1 MKHLL
6 AAIIVSSIAINSYA
20 QSAVSPTVPPD
31 YTDAFRLID
40 HWIEAQRE
48 YDQVPGITVG
58 VVKDQQMIWSKAY
71 GSVDLKKNAP
81 ATTSTI
87 FSICSISKLFTSI
100 AIMQLYEKG
109 KLRLDD
115 SVSMYLPN
123 YNLKQ
128 QHKLSGPVTIR
139 GMLTHSSGL
148 PRESDYPYWTGPDF
162 PFPTQEQITER
173 LGSQQTLY
181 PSATY
186 FQYSNL
192 GMTLL
197 GEIVTKVSG
206 KPYDVYVEENILRP
220 LRMVDTHPSLPVAQW
235 GNKMAVG
242 YGAVKRDRTRDQIA
256 LFDAKGIAAA
266 AGFASNVE
274 DLARFASW
282 QFRLLNTGKTEILKA
297 STLREMQR
305 VHWIDPDW
313 KTSWGL
319 GFSVS
324 QSEGKTIV
332 GHGGSCP
339 GYRTTISIDPKEKL
353 AYVVM
358 INAGGESPER
368 YATQI
373 RNILGKAA
381 KEKSPKVDSLNLQQY
396 AGRYNSQPWNSESQ
410 IVPWYG
416 KLAVVGFPANSPSE
430 NITQLKHVKD
440 NVFRRVRSD
449 DTLGEE
455 IVFERDKNG
464 KVTGYKQHSNNYGRL
479 K

>member
-1 MKHLL
+1 MNIRALYAALL
-6 AAIIVSSIAINSYA
+6 IVASLDSAAQPAKPA
-20 QSAVSPTVPPD
+20 TD
-31 YTDAFRLID
+31 YTDAFNLID
-40 HWIEAQRE
+40 LWIDAQRE

-58 VVKDQQMIWSKAY
+58 IVKDQQMIWSKGY
-71 GSVDLKKNAP
+71 GTVDIKKNLP
-81 ATTSTI
+81 TSPSTI

-115 SVSMYLPN
+115 SLQMHLPN

-128 QHKLSGPVTIR
+128 AHNLSGPITIR
-139 GMLTHSSGL
+139 GLLTHSSGL
-148 PRESDYPYWTGPDF
+148 PRESDYPYWTGPEY
-162 PFPTQEQITER
+162 PFPTQQQVSEK

-197 GEIVTKVSG
+197 GEIVEKVSG
-206 KPYDVYVEENILRP
+206 KTYDAYVEENILKP
-220 LRMVDTHPSLPVAQW
+220 LRLADTHPYLPAAQW
-235 GNKMAVG
+235 GNKMAIG
-242 YGAVKRDRTRDQIA
+242 YSAIKRDRTRDPIA
-256 LFDAKGIAAA
+256 LFDAKGIKAA
-266 AGFASNVE
+266 AGYSSNVD

-282 QFRLLNTGKTEILKA
+282 QLRLLTTGKTEILKA

-324 QSEGKTIV
+324 QSDGKTIV

-339 GYRTTISIDPKEKL
+339 GYRTTLSIDPKEKL
-353 AYVVM
+353 AFVVM

-373 RNILGKAA
+373 RNILAKAV
-381 KEKSPKVDSLNLQQY
+381 KEKPVKTDSLNIRQY
-396 AGRYNSQPWNSESQ
+396 AGRYNAQPWSSETQVVS
-410 IVPWYG
+410 WYG
-416 KLAVVGFPANSPSE
+416 KLAVVGFPSTTVADNM
-430 NITQLKHVKD
+430 TLLKHVKD

-449 DTLGEE
+449 ETLGEE
-455 IVFERDKNG
+455 IVFEKDKTG
-464 KVTGYKQHSNNYGRL
+464 KITGFVQHSNNYLRV

>member
-1 MKHLL
+1 MKSMKLL
-6 AAIIVSSIAINSYA
+6 FTTILVSVAGFYSSA
-20 QSAVSPTVPPD
+20 QTNVVPPE
-31 YTDAFRLID
+31 YADAFRLID
-40 HWIEAQRE
+40 HWVEAQRE

-58 VVKDQQMIWSKAY
+58 VVKDQQLIWSKGY
-71 GSVDLKKNAP
+71 GTVDVKKTLP
-81 ATTSTI
+81 ATPATV

-115 SVSMYLPN
+115 SVSMHLPN

-128 QHKLSGPVTIR
+128 QFKLSGPVTIR

-148 PRESDYPYWTGPDF
+148 PRESDYPYWTGPDY
-162 PFPTQEQITER
+162 PFPSQQQITDK

-197 GEIVTKVSG
+197 GEIVEKVSG
-206 KPYDVYVEENILRP
+206 KSYDVYVEENILKP
-220 LRMVDTHPSLPVAQW
+220 LRLADTHPYLPVDQW
-235 GNKMAVG
+235 GKKMAVG
-242 YGAVKRDRTRDQIA
+242 YGAIKRDRTRDQIA
-256 LFDAKGIAAA
+256 LFDAKGIKAA
-266 AGFASNVE
+266 AGYSSTVE

-297 STLREMQR
+297 STLKEMHR

-324 QSEGKTIV
+324 QVGEKTIV

-339 GYRTTISIDPKEKL
+339 GYRTTISIDAKEKM
-353 AYVVM
+353 AFVVM
-358 INAGGESPER
+358 INSGGESPDR

-373 RNILGKAA
+373 RNILNKAI
-381 KEKSPKVDSLNLQQY
+381 KEKGPKTDSLNLQQY
-396 AGRYNSQPWNSESQ
+396 VGRYNAQPWSSEAQ
-410 IVPWYG
+410 IVSWYG
-416 KLAVVGFPANSPSE
+416 KLAMVGFPSNSPSE
-430 NITQLKHVKD
+430 NITLLKHVKD

-449 DTLGEE
+449 ETLGEE
-455 IVFERDKNG
+455 IVFEKDKSG
-464 KVTGYKQHSNNYGRL
+464 KIVGYAQHSNNYVRL